1 MSAMTAVS
9 TRAITMRPA
18 VNAGDVTRSARFS
31 PLRSQKK
38 MMVQVRSSDGESG
51 IETQGPNMTALKEIQ
66 EIMDILPHRYPF
78 LLVDRVLEWEYGKY
92 AVGYKCVTINDNF
105 FPGHFPQRA
114 IMPGVLQVEAMAQLG
129 GIVMID
135 PADAAQQNNF
145 FFGGVDNLRWRKP
158 VVPGDVLMMRVDVT
172 KFNKR
177 FGICKMDAKAYVGE
191 DLVCEAELTLVM
203 AK

>member
-1 MSAMTAVS
+1 MVVQA
-9 TRAITMRPA
+9 RA
-18 VNAGDVTRSARFS
+18 
-31 PLRSQKK
+31 
-38 MMVQVRSSDGESG
+38 SDGESG
-51 IETQGPNMTALKEIQ
+51 IETQGPNMTAMKEIQ

-105 FPGHFPQRA
+105 FPGHFAQRA

-145 FFGGVDNLRWRKP
+145 FFGVVDNLRWRKP

-177 FGICKMDAKAYVGE
+177 FGICKMNAKAYVGE
-191 DLVCEAELTLVM
+191 DLVCDAELTLVIG
-203 AK
+203 K

>member
-1 MSAMTAVS
+1 
-9 TRAITMRPA
+9 MRPVA
-18 VNAGDVTRSARFS
+18 ATNNVATTTRFS
-31 PLRSQKK
+31 AVRSQKK
-38 MMVQVRSSDGESG
+38 MVVQARSSDGESG
-51 IETQGPNMTALKEIQ
+51 IETQGPNMTAMKEIQ

-177 FGICKMDAKAYVGE
+177 FGICKMNAKAYVGE
-191 DLVCEAELTLVM
+191 DLVCDAELTLVM
-203 AK
+203 GK